1 MSIPS
6 SPPQSPPHH
15 PSGLLHS
22 YPVMNP
28 YGGDYSHGFTSS
40 YGLQQP
46 QTVAPGTIN
55 APMMYSHMIP
65 HHHQR
70 QGSAQF
76 SVNMNPWTPNTHM
89 PMEDDEPGGEM
100 HQDSDSYQSQ
110 RSSSSSKRHWGTG
123 RKKIEIKFIEKKL
136 KRQITFSKRKAGMM
150 KKVCIHECWNH

>member
-1 MSIPS
+1 MSSDMSIPS
-6 SPPQSPPHH
+6 SPPQSPQHS
-15 PSGLLHS
+15 SGMLHS
-22 YPVMNP
+22 YPVMTP
-28 YGGDYSHGFTSS
+28 YGDYSSHGFTSS

-65 HHHQR
+65 HHQR

-76 SVNMNPWTPNTHM
+76 SVNMNPWTPNSHIT
-89 PMEDDEPGGEM
+89 MEEDEPGGEM
-100 HQDSDSYQSQ
+100 QHDSDSYQSH
-110 RSSSSSKRHWGTG
+110 RSSTSSSSKRHWGTG

-150 KKVCIHECWNH
+150 KKVCN